1 MAQYNSEELK
11 SIEDRIRKANPNQSE
26 EIIAM
31 LRASRA
37 NQLRQ
42 KSNAFS
48 NSSSSS
54 SSSGNI
60 IRKLF
65 KSGGFRYPLEALTE
79 STDYMQFTIVEYQPV
94 KERSG
99 GSLVGSPG
107 SRRIGPQGTRDKAK
121 NNLGSIIL
129 QMPSNIQDGNAVDY
143 GESKMNTLMGAAAG
157 VIGSGIKGGGE
168 IISGLLGNDKSSV
181 SDAKDKMSQ
190 EMKNAMGTDASIMD
204 AASDFVTAK
213 ATSAALGAL
222 GGNVSAAQLM
232 ARQTGQIFNPNMELL
247 FNGPS
252 LRSFNFSFKMT
263 PRSPQEAQECKN
275 IIRSFK
281 SNMAPKTK
289 NTGSVGGS
297 GVFLKTPNVFEIRY
311 KKGNSEHPFLHKFKQ
326 CFLTNVS
333 VNYTGEGVYAT
344 YDDASP
350 ISMQLDLS
358 FKELEPIYDV
368 DYDDADG
375 VGF

>member
-1 MAQYNSEELK
+1 MAQYSKEEINT
-11 SIEDRIRKANPNQSE
+11 IEERIRKANPNQAE

-31 LRASRA
+31 LQASRA

-42 KSNAFS
+42 KSNAF
-48 NSSSSS
+48 NNSS
-54 SSSGNI
+54 SSSGNVI
-60 IRKLF
+60 KKLF

-79 STDYMQFTIVEYQPV
+79 TTDYLQFTIVEYQPTKQV
-94 KERSG
+94 SG
-99 GSLVGSPG
+99 GSLVGQPG
-107 SRRIGPQGTRDKAK
+107 SRRIGPQGTKDKAK

-157 VIGSGIKGGGE
+157 VIGAGIEGGGE
-168 IISGLLGNDKSSV
+168 IISGMLGKDKAGV
-181 SDAKDKMSQ
+181 EAAKGKMSQ
-190 EMKNAMGTDASIMD
+190 QMKNAIGTDASVMD
-204 AASDFVTAK
+204 AASESVSAK
-213 ATSAALGAL
+213 ATSAGLGAL
-222 GGNVSAAQLM
+222 GANVSAAQLL

-247 FNGPS
+247 FNGPA

-263 PRSPQEAQECKN
+263 PRSPEEAQECKN

-289 NTGSVGGS
+289 NTGSLGGS
-297 GVFLKTPNVFEIRY
+297 GVFLKTPNVFELRY
-311 KKGNSEHPFLHKFKQ
+311 MKGGGEHPFLHKFKQ
-326 CFLTNVS
+326 CFLTNIS

-368 DYDDADG
+368 DYDDAGG

>member
-1 MAQYNSEELK
+1 MAQYSKEEINT
-11 SIEDRIRKANPNQSE
+11 IEERIRKANPNQAD

-31 LRASRA
+31 LQASRA

-42 KSNAFS
+42 KSNAF
-48 NSSSSS
+48 NNSS
-54 SSSGNI
+54 SSSGNVI
-60 IRKLF
+60 KKLF

-79 STDYMQFTIVEYQPV
+79 TTDYLQFTIVEYQPTKQV
-94 KERSG
+94 SG
-99 GSLVGSPG
+99 GSLVGQPG
-107 SRRIGPQGTRDKAK
+107 SRRIGPQGTKDKAK

-157 VIGSGIKGGGE
+157 VIGAGIEGGGE
-168 IISGLLGNDKSSV
+168 IISGMLGKDKAGV
-181 SDAKDKMSQ
+181 EAAKGKMSQ
-190 EMKNAMGTDASIMD
+190 QMKNAIGTDASVMD
-204 AASDFVTAK
+204 AASDFVSAK

-222 GGNVSAAQLM
+222 GANVSAAQLL

-247 FNGPS
+247 FNGPA

-263 PRSPQEAQECKN
+263 PRSPEEAQECKN

-289 NTGSVGGS
+289 NTGSLGGS
-297 GVFLKTPNVFEIRY
+297 GVFLKTPNVFELRY
-311 KKGNSEHPFLHKFKQ
+311 MKGGGEHPFLHKFKQ
-326 CFLTNVS
+326 CFLTNIS

-368 DYDDADG
+368 DYDDAGG

>member
-1 MAQYNSEELK
+1 MAQYSKEEINT
-11 SIEDRIRKANPNQSE
+11 IEERIRKANPNQAE

-31 LRASRA
+31 LQASRA

-42 KSNAFS
+42 KSNAF
-48 NSSSSS
+48 NNSS
-54 SSSGNI
+54 SSSGNVI
-60 IRKLF
+60 KKLF

-79 STDYMQFTIVEYQPV
+79 TTDYLQFTIVEYQPTKQV
-94 KERSG
+94 SG
-99 GSLVGSPG
+99 GSLVGQPG
-107 SRRIGPQGTRDKAK
+107 SRRIGPQGTKDKAK

-157 VIGSGIKGGGE
+157 VIGAGIEGGGE
-168 IISGLLGNDKSSV
+168 IISGMLG
-181 SDAKDKMSQ
+181 KDKAGVEAAKGKMAQ
-190 EMKNAMGTDASIMD
+190 QMKNAIGTDASVMD
-204 AASDFVTAK
+204 AASDFVSAK

-222 GGNVSAAQLM
+222 GANVSAAQLL

-247 FNGPS
+247 FNGPA

-263 PRSPQEAQECKN
+263 PRSPEEAQECKN

-289 NTGSVGGS
+289 NTGSLGGS
-297 GVFLKTPNVFEIRY
+297 GVFLKTPNVFELRY
-311 KKGNSEHPFLHKFKQ
+311 MKGGGEHPFLHKFKQ
-326 CFLTNVS
+326 CFLTNIS

-368 DYDDADG
+368 DYDDAGG

>member
-1 MAQYNSEELK
+1 
-11 SIEDRIRKANPNQSE
+11 
-26 EIIAM
+26 
-31 LRASRA
+31 
-37 NQLRQ
+37 
-42 KSNAFS
+42 
-48 NSSSSS
+48 
-54 SSSGNI
+54 
-60 IRKLF
+60 
-65 KSGGFRYPLEALTE
+65 
-79 STDYMQFTIVEYQPV
+79 
-94 KERSG
+94 
-99 GSLVGSPG
+99 
-107 SRRIGPQGTRDKAK
+107 
-121 NNLGSIIL
+121 
-129 QMPSNIQDGNAVDY
+129 
-143 GESKMNTLMGAAAG
+143 
-157 VIGSGIKGGGE
+157 
-168 IISGLLGNDKSSV
+168 
-181 SDAKDKMSQ
+181 
-190 EMKNAMGTDASIMD
+190 MD

-222 GGNVSAAQLM
+222 GGNVSAAQLL

-263 PRSPQEAQECKN
+263 PRSPAEAQECKN

-281 SNMAPKTK
+281 LNMAPKTK
-289 NTGSVGGS
+289 NTGSIGGS
-297 GVFLKTPNVFEIRY
+297 GVFLKTPNVFELRY
-311 KKGNSEHPFLHKFKQ
+311 MKGGREHPFLHKFKQ

-368 DYDDADG
+368 DYDDAGG

>member
-1 MAQYNSEELK
+1 MAQYSKEEINT
-11 SIEDRIRKANPNQSE
+11 IEERIRKANPNQAE

-31 LRASRA
+31 LQASRA

-42 KSNAFS
+42 KSNAF
-48 NSSSSS
+48 NNSS
-54 SSSGNI
+54 SSSGNVI
-60 IRKLF
+60 KKLF

-79 STDYMQFTIVEYQPV
+79 TTDYLQFNIIEYQPT
-94 KERSG
+94 KQSSG
-99 GSLVGSPG
+99 GSLVGQPG
-107 SRRIGPQGTRDKAK
+107 SRRIGPQGTKDKAK

-168 IISGLLGNDKSSV
+168 IISSMLGKDKAGV
-181 SDAKDKMSQ
+181 EAAKDKMSK
-190 EMKNAMGTDASIMD
+190 EMKNAIGTDASVLD
-204 AASDFVTAK
+204 AASDFVSAK

-222 GGNVSAAQLM
+222 GGNVSAAQLL
-232 ARQTGQIFNPNMELL
+232 ARETGQIFNPNMELL

-263 PRSPQEAQECKN
+263 PRSPAEAQECKN

-289 NTGSVGGS
+289 NTGSLGGS
-297 GVFLKTPNVFEIRY
+297 GVFLKTPNVFELRY
-311 KKGNSEHPFLHKFKQ
+311 MKGGREHPFLHKFKQ
-326 CFLTNVS
+326 CFLTNIS

-350 ISMQLDLS
+350 ISMQLDLT

-368 DYDDADG
+368 DYDDAGG

>member
-1 MAQYNSEELK
+1 MAQYSKEEINT
-11 SIEDRIRKANPNQSE
+11 IEERIRKANPNQAE

-31 LRASRA
+31 LQASRA

-42 KSNAFS
+42 KSNAF
-48 NSSSSS
+48 NNSS
-54 SSSGNI
+54 SSSGNVI
-60 IRKLF
+60 KKLF

-79 STDYMQFTIVEYQPV
+79 TTDYLQFNIIEYQPT
-94 KERSG
+94 KQSSG
-99 GSLVGSPG
+99 GSLVGQPG
-107 SRRIGPQGTRDKAK
+107 SRRIGPQGTKDKAK

-168 IISGLLGNDKSSV
+168 IISSMLG
-181 SDAKDKMSQ
+181 KDKAGVEAAKGKMSK
-190 EMKNAMGTDASIMD
+190 EMKNAIGTDASVLD
-204 AASDFVTAK
+204 AASDFVSAK

-222 GGNVSAAQLM
+222 GGNVSAAQLL
-232 ARQTGQIFNPNMELL
+232 ARETGQIFNPNMELL

-263 PRSPQEAQECKN
+263 PRSPAEAQECKN

-289 NTGSVGGS
+289 NTGSLGGS
-297 GVFLKTPNVFEIRY
+297 GVFLKTPNVFELRY
-311 KKGNSEHPFLHKFKQ
+311 MKGGREHPFLHKFKQ
-326 CFLTNVS
+326 CFLTNIS

-368 DYDDADG
+368 DYDDAGG

>member
-1 MAQYNSEELK
+1 MAQYNSEETLTV
-11 SIEDRIRKANPNQSE
+11 EERIRKANPNQAE
-26 EIIAM
+26 EILAM
-31 LRASRA
+31 LDASRQ
-37 NQLRQ
+37 NRLR
-42 KSNAFS
+42 KVPNFGG
-48 NSSSSS
+48 
-54 SSSGNI
+54 SGGIGN
-60 IRKLF
+60 KLF

-79 STDYMQFTIVEYQPV
+79 STDYMSFTIVEYQSV

-107 SRRIGPQGTRDKAK
+107 SRRIGPQGTRDKATK
-121 NNLGSIIL
+121 ILGSIIL

-157 VIGSGIKGGGE
+157 LITSGIEGGGE
-168 IISGLLGNDKSSV
+168 VIAGLLSDDKERMT
-181 SDAKDKMSQ
+181 AAQNKMSQ
-190 EMKNAMGTDASIMD
+190 EMKDTVGMDASIMD

-247 FNGPS
+247 FNGPT

-289 NTGSVGGS
+289 GTGSIGGS
-297 GVFLKTPNVFEIRY
+297 GVFLKTPNVFELRY

-368 DYDDADG
+368 DYDDAGG

>member
-1 MAQYNSEELK
+1 MAQYSKEEINT
-11 SIEDRIRKANPNQSE
+11 IEERIRKANPNQAE

-31 LRASRA
+31 LQASRA

-42 KSNAFS
+42 KSNAF
-48 NSSSSS
+48 NNSS
-54 SSSGNI
+54 SSSGNVI
-60 IRKLF
+60 KKLF

-79 STDYMQFTIVEYQPV
+79 TTDYLQFNIIEYQPT
-94 KERSG
+94 KQSSG
-99 GSLVGSPG
+99 GSLVGQPG
-107 SRRIGPQGTRDKAK
+107 SRRIGPQGTKDKAK

-168 IISGLLGNDKSSV
+168 IISSMLGKDKAGV
-181 SDAKDKMSQ
+181 EAAKDKMSK
-190 EMKNAMGTDASIMD
+190 EMKNAIGTDASVLD
-204 AASDFVTAK
+204 AASDFVSAK

-222 GGNVSAAQLM
+222 GGNVSAAQLL
-232 ARQTGQIFNPNMELL
+232 ARETGQIFNPNMELL

-263 PRSPQEAQECKN
+263 PRSPAEAQECKN

-289 NTGSVGGS
+289 NTGSLGGS
-297 GVFLKTPNVFEIRY
+297 GVFLKTPNVFELRY
-311 KKGNSEHPFLHKFKQ
+311 MKGGREHPFLHKFKQ
-326 CFLTNVS
+326 CFLTDVS

-344 YDDASP
+344 YEDATP
-350 ISMQLDLS
+350 VSMILDLS
-358 FKELEPIYDV
+358 FKELEPVYDV
-368 DYDDADG
+368 DYDSEQGQGG
-375 VGF
+375 VGY